1 MIVALDGKRTPASS
15 KGTRRQHARIIE
27 RFSVDEPRYLL
38 GQVAFAAGVSGNLLK
53 AWVAR
58 KIIPMGEH
66 DREAHGKGSARVFTF
81 RRALAIGLAAEL
93 VRLGVS
99 AAEAGRLGT
108 RAVEVGLFAS
118 KDKHKPLVVDL
129 LAIYPTEGGTSIDV
143 AAWNF
148 TIKAMLIKRAPRGRD
163 VTSFILLSAR
173 AIAENVLERLGEL
186 E

>member
-1 MIVALDGKRTPASS
+1 MIVARDGKRTPASS
-15 KGTRRQHARIIE
+15 RGTRRKHARIIE
-27 RFSVDEPRYLL
+27 PFSVDEPRYLL
-38 GQVAFAAGVSGNLLK
+38 GQVAFAAGVSSNLLK

-81 RRALAIGLAAEL
+81 RRALAIGFAAEL
-93 VRLGVS
+93 VKLGVS

-108 RAVEVGLFAS
+108 RAVDVGLFS
-118 KDKHKPLVVDL
+118 SEDRQLVVDL
-129 LAIYPTEGGTSIDV
+129 LAIYPTEGGTGIDV

-148 TIKAMLIKRAPRGRD
+148 TIKAMLVKHAPRGGD
-163 VTSFILLSAR
+163 ATSFILLSAR
-173 AIAENVLERLGEL
+173 AIAENVLKRLGEL